1 MVGTA
6 PMMPE
11 YGLGFWQCRLR
22 YWNQEQL
29 LEVAREYKRRGIPLD
44 AVSYTHLRIKA
55 KNGLLQSLLPGP
67 SAPGE
72 AGTQYILP
80 GEAFGRFQLGW
91 VQDGDCLLYTS
102 RCV

>member
-1 MVGTA
+1 M
-6 PMMPE
+6 
-11 YGLGFWQCRLR
+11 
-22 YWNQEQL
+22 EQKTYQL
-29 LEVAREYKRRGIPLD
+29 CSRAF
-44 AVSYTHLRIKA
+44 RIKA

-91 VQDGDCLLYTS
+91 VQDGEPVSYTHLDVYKRQPLRRHAALPRKRWGLL
-102 RCV
+102 